1 MARTNRKVAISK
13 TKNIMPKE
21 EEIIHADDEASSTST
36 SSSEAAAAEDY
47 FVEEDLDDASEDSGS
62 EEGVD
67 NDDDDDDAMM
77 EPSDADDNEDVDAS
91 TTSSSSS
98 SSDDEDESG
107 DEEGE
112 NTAAVDDDHISSQGI
127 SNTEQCTFDLTNLLA
142 FNTHQINA
150 AELYQKQQQKHQQQ
164 QLNQE
169 WYSSSPTI
177 AIATTTSSSNLFVN
191 ESLLLAKAAEGT
203 TQLLRELWK
212 LPKEK
217 TDVGLLAKLPLSSS
231 SSSET
236 KLPRS
241 LVRRVC
247 HVHYFS
253 SMFIQFLS
261 LPIINT
267 YHSHPP
273 LPKKLPSGKNLHSNA
288 ELHPNRNAHARYT
301 TNPLGNGNIS
311 PDRCRIRPTPDRN
324 LGQSLRLRRM
334 RIPCKI
340 HGKNYGRR
348 RRVESIRMWSRG

>member
-1 MARTNRKVAISK
+1 MARTNQKVAASK
-13 TKNIMPKE
+13 KKNIMPKE
-21 EEIIHADDEASSTST
+21 EENIHANDEASSTST
-36 SSSEAAAAEDY
+36 SSSEAAAAAEDY

-67 NDDDDDDAMM
+67 NDDDDAMM
-77 EPSDADDNEDVDAS
+77 EPSDTDDNDDDN
-91 TTSSSSS
+91 TSSSNS

-112 NTAAVDDDHISSQGI
+112 NAAAVDDDHVSSQGI
-127 SNTEQCTFDLTNLLA
+127 SNSTEQCTFDLTNLLA

-150 AELYQKQQQKHQQQ
+150 AELYQKQQQQQ

-177 AIATTTSSSNLFVN
+177 AIATTTTSSNLFVN
-191 ESLLLAKAAEGT
+191 ESFLLAKAAEGT

-212 LPKEK
+212 LPKEM

-253 SMFIQFLS
+253 WMFIQFLS
-261 LPIINT
+261 LPIIYT
-267 YHSHPP
+267 YTIATPSSQKSFQVGRICTPTRHCTQIETLAQGIRRIHRGMETSHW
-273 LPKKLPSGKNLHSNA
+273 LTA
-288 ELHPNRNAHARYT
+288 E
-301 TNPLGNGNIS
+301 
-311 PDRCRIRPTPDRN
+311 
-324 LGQSLRLRRM
+324 
-334 RIPCKI
+334 
-340 HGKNYGRR
+340 
-348 RRVESIRMWSRG
+348 